1 MLQGCAVLTADPLMI
16 ARWLVVGQCQSSTCV
31 RELDFQCEAHKAKAA
46 LRRSADVDCDRRGA
60 AAAAA
65 ATLTRFLKLQW
76 QQQQQR
82 QQQQQQAATNISCS
96 STCATLRE
104 AGKQVSRCAGKCSA
118 TFEGGGRGWGGR
130 LRFFLVFKPRA
141 CAQFAMRQHVC
152 RRQRAWQ

>member
-16 ARWLVVGQCQSSTCV
+16 ARWLVVGQCQSNTCV

-46 LRRSADVDCDRRGA
+46 LRHSADVDCDRRGA

-65 ATLTRFLKLQW
+65 AATLTRFLKLQR
-76 QQQQQR
+76 QR
-82 QQQQQQAATNISCS
+82 QQQQAATNISCS

-104 AGKQVSRCAGKCSA
+104 AGKQVSHCAGKCSA

-130 LRFFLVFKPRA
+130 LRFFFSFQTAR
-141 CAQFAMRQHVC
+141 MRTI
-152 RRQRAWQ
+152 RNASTRIY